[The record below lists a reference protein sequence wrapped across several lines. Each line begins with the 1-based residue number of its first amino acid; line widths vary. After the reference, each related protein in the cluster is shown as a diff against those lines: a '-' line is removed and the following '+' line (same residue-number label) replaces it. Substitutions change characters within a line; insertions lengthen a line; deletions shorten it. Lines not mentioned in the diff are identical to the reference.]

1 MLEHEPECENQFA
14 VKNRVVVAER
24 EREGD
29 HEESCNHGGEKSKL
43 EDAPEKRTFCGA
55 APEKGE
61 DEGRHAEIG
70 DGAEDGVVGLEQPE
84 MPVRGGSKVTRNKI
98 LDKK

>member
-14 VKNRVVVAER
+14 VENRVVVAEC
-24 EREGD
+24 ERKGD
-29 HEESCNHGGEKSKL
+29 HEKCCNHGGEKSKL
-43 EDAPEKRTFCGA
+43 EDAPEKRTFCGT